1 MDKSIKTN
9 YDLNLQQFVHGT
21 KAQLKQG
28 YLIAPGINSNY
39 GKHNK
44 ALFVYLRA
52 TLDAA
57 I

>member
-21 KAQLKQG
+21 KPQLKQG